1 MAEVVHKG
9 GDETG
14 ESVKLFLSVPS
25 NRPWEPRFGTSFAD
39 LLVRLTS
46 EGIKDPGYKLESFR
60 YQVLRQVS
68 NLPNGR
74 QHFVDDMIANNFTHW
89 LSLDDDMTFPMDIVD
104 RLISHGK
111 DVVSC
116 NAMRKDGTVD
126 GSCQGMDGKPIDS
139 TGKTGL
145 QELRTM
151 GGAIFLARI
160 GAFKHIPKPHF
171 QMIWSPAH
179 NSYLGEDVYFSTIL
193 KMSGVGL
200 YADHDT
206 SQLIS
211 HIGSWE
217 YQWSKQK
224 DVVTA

>member
-1 MAEVVHKG
+1 MGGIVHI
-9 GDETG
+9 GDKEEG
-14 ESVKLFLSVPS
+14 EACRLYISTPS
-25 NRPWEPRFGTSFAD
+25 NRQWEPRFGTSFAD

-46 EGIKDPGYKLESFR
+46 EGIKAPGYKLESFR

-74 QHFVDDMIANNFTHW
+74 QHFVDDMLAGGYTHW

-151 GGAIFLARI
+151 GGAIFLAKIDSFRN
-160 GAFKHIPKPHF
+160 IPKPHF

-193 KMSGVGL
+193 KMNGVGL
-200 YADHDT
+200 YADNDT
-206 SQLIS
+206 SKLIS
-211 HIGSWE
+211 HIGSFE
-217 YQWSKQK
+217 YQWPQDKVS
-224 DVVTA
+224 A